1 MTGDGTPADEETWK
15 YHGYALAEVWIGR
28 AAINVGDMQGQ
39 HMFSK
44 MMTEIA
50 RDCGPERG
58 NMKCEFKGT
67 THQVSTH
74 YVKNIVTGEIGES
87 NLF

>member
-1 MTGDGTPADEETWK
+1 
-15 YHGYALAEVWIGR
+15 
-28 AAINVGDMQGQ
+28 
-39 HMFSK
+39 MFSK

-58 NMKCEFKGT
+58 DMKCEFKGT

-74 YVKNIVTGEIGES
+74 YVKNIITGEIGDS
-87 NLF
+87 KMF